1 MIIDVNPYQPRRDFK
16 HDELEDLMN
25 SIKEHG
31 LLQPLVVTQKGDR
44 YELIAGERRLRAVKI
59 LELST
64 VPVIVRKAEEHEKLE
79 LALIENIQ
87 RSKLN
92 PIEEAYAYRQ
102 LMRDFNFT
110 QEQVA
115 KKVGK
120 SRPKI
125 ANAIR
130 LLSLPEV
137 INRLESISLGTAA
150 SLVAADAGAADTPV
164 STVKEVQILPSE

>member
-1 MIIDVNPYQPRRDFK
+1 MPMSLAKKGLGRGLSSLIPLKHIITTQDSKQVVLKTLEFKSDGAVGVSHELTSTVLIREVSPLIIDVNPYQPRRDFK

-79 LALIENIQ
+79 L
-87 RSKLN
+87 
-92 PIEEAYAYRQ
+92 
-102 LMRDFNFT
+102 
-110 QEQVA
+110 
-115 KKVGK
+115 
-120 SRPKI
+120 
-125 ANAIR
+125 
-130 LLSLPEV
+130 
-137 INRLESISLGTAA
+137 
-150 SLVAADAGAADTPV
+150 
-164 STVKEVQILPSE
+164 